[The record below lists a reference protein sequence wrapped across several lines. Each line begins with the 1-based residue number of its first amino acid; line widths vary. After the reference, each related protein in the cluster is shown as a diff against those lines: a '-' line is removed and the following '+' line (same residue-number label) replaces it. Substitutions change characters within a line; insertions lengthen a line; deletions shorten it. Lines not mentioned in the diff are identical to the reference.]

1 MNSPLKKAIDRLPDI
16 MLKNAASM
24 MQRMILTT
32 QNNMTQDPALANA
45 AYCALMLKMS
55 APDLI
60 REFHAAM
67 EQAMQSLKA
76 SAGKSGLFSG
86 GLSLS
91 LELETDASADTSVN
105 DLQPASAAFDTLCAC
120 ARAHQLEV
128 SSAFGPDIF
137 LTVLKDAFAKSRIDS
152 TEAQKIMPYA
162 RSALNTE
169 LVNLYGKLGAL

>member
-1 MNSPLKKAIDRLPDI
+1 MNSPLKKAIDHLPEI
-16 MLKNAASM
+16 MMKNAASM

-76 SAGKSGLFSG
+76 SAGKSGLFG
-86 GLSLS
+86 GGLS
-91 LELETDASADTSVN
+91 LELESDASADTSVN

-152 TEAQKIMPYA
+152 TEAQKMIPYA